1 MKYISILGSTGSIG
15 TQTLDIVRRNN
26 DIKVLSLAVSHNIKV
41 LEEQIREFSPK
52 MVCVFDEEKAKEL
65 ASKIKEQQAYND
77 ELVAEKENVNSKE
90 FIEQM
95 AREKLDMY
103 YPNEKVYLDKGM

>member
-1 MKYISILGSTGSIG
+1 MKKKKLYKKLLIILVLVYAIF
-15 TQTLDIVRRNN
+15 TLANQQ
-26 DIKVLSLAVSHNIKV
+26 KVLSQYSSTSDDLANKI
-41 LEEQIREFSPK
+41 EEQET
-52 MVCVFDEEKAKEL
+52 
-65 ASKIKEQQAYND
+65 YNKD
-77 ELVAEKENVNSKE
+77 LVAEQENVNSKE

>member
-1 MKYISILGSTGSIG
+1 MKKKKLYKKLLIILVLAYTIF
-15 TQTLDIVRRNN
+15 TLANQQ
-26 DIKVLSLAVSHNIKV
+26 KVLNRYSENS
-41 LEEQIREFSPK
+41 
-52 MVCVFDEEKAKEL
+52 KEL
-65 ASKIKEQQAYND
+65 AAKIEEQQAYKD